1 MDKQIVIIAELRGNQ
16 LNPVTYEL
24 LAVAQEIRRVN
35 PWPLKVILLGADV
48 ERPAR
53 ELAEASGES
62 VLGIRNSHLEA
73 YNGELTKDLLY
84 EVIRGEL
91 DPVSILA
98 AQTTRG
104 LDFGPGLAVR
114 LKAACITGVNALAEK
129 GEGLCF
135 SRAAYHGKIMTHV
148 LPIAETTL
156 LLVQP
161 GAFRAFEKVARTSGL
176 VEIRTSTAAPRRMRS
191 MGMAVSRCEDAGLAG
206 ANVVVAAGRGVG
218 EKENMRLIEQFAALF
233 PRSAVAGSRPV
244 CDMGWLEYKRQV
256 GLTGATVS
264 PKLYLA
270 CGISGAMPHQVGM
283 QGAEFIVAIST
294 DPGAP
299 IFNIADVCI
308 QEDLTRFI
316 PALVEE
322 FKKRKCRYSEGQGSF
337 PRQANPGEGRDGP
350 CLR

>member
-1 MDKQIVIIAELRGNQ
+1 MDKHIVIIAELRGNQ
-16 LNPVTYEL
+16 VNPVTYEL
-24 LAVAQEIRRVN
+24 LALAQEIIRVN
-35 PWPLKVILLGADV
+35 PLPVKVILPGADV

-62 VLGIRNSHLEA
+62 VLAIHNSHFEA
-73 YNGELTKDLLY
+73 YNGELAKDLLS
-84 EVIRGEL
+84 EVIPEL
-91 DPVSILA
+91 DPVFILA

-114 LKAACITGVNALAEK
+114 LEAACITGVNGLVEK
-129 GEGLCF
+129 EEGLCF
-135 SRAAYHGKIMTHV
+135 SRAAYHGKIVTHV
-148 LPIAETTL
+148 LPIAETAV

-161 GAFRAFEKVARTSGL
+161 GAFRTFEKGDRISGQ
-176 VEIRTSTAAPRRMRS
+176 VEIRISSAAPRRMRS
-191 MGMAVSRCEDAGLAG
+191 MGIAVSRCEDAGLAG

-218 EKENMRLIEQFAALF
+218 EKENMRLVEQLAALF

-283 QGAEFIVAIST
+283 QGAGFIVAIST

-322 FKKRKCRYSEGQGSF
+322 FEKRKG
-337 PRQANPGEGRDGP
+337 
-350 CLR
+350 LL

>member
-1 MDKQIVIIAELRGNQ
+1 MDKHIVIIAELRGNQ
-16 LNPVTYEL
+16 VNPITYEL
-24 LAVAQEIRRVN
+24 LALAEKIRRTHTLPV
-35 PWPLKVILLGADV
+35 KMILLGADV
-48 ERPAR
+48 EMPAR
-53 ELAEASGES
+53 EIADASGEA
-62 VLGIRNSHLEA
+62 VLAIENGHLKT

-84 EVIRGEL
+84 DIL
-91 DPVSILA
+91 SALYPVFILA

-114 LKAACITGVNALAEK
+114 LEAACITGVNALVDK

-135 SRAAYHGKIMTHV
+135 SRAAYHGKIVTHV
-148 LPIAETTL
+148 LSATETTL

-161 GAFRAFEKVARTSGL
+161 GAFRAVEKEAKASGP
-176 VEIRTSTAAPRRMRS
+176 VEIKTSDAEPKRIRS
-191 MGMAVSRCEDAGLAG
+191 LGISATRSEDAGLAG

-218 EKENMRLIEQFAALF
+218 EKENMALIKQLSALF

-264 PKLYLA
+264 PKLYIA

-283 QGAEFIVAIST
+283 QGAGFIVAIST
-294 DPGAP
+294 DPRAP
-299 IFNIADVCI
+299 IFNLSDVCI
-308 QEDLTRFI
+308 QEDLKRFI

-322 FKKRKCRYSEGQGSF
+322 FQKRK
-337 PRQANPGEGRDGP
+337 RQ
-350 CLR
+350 

>member
-35 PWPLKVILLGADV
+35 PWPLKIILLGADV

-161 GAFRAFEKVARTSGL
+161 GAFRAFEKVARDF
-176 VEIRTSTAAPRRMRS
+176 RTGGDKDFHRGAREGCDPWGWLFHGVRMRVWRAPMLWWLRAGGWAKKKICVLLS
-191 MGMAVSRCEDAGLAG
+191 NLRPCSRDPRWRVRGRFAIWAGWNTNGRSVLR
-206 ANVVVAAGRGVG
+206 VRPYRQSSIWPAA
-218 EKENMRLIEQFAALF
+218 F
-233 PRSAVAGSRPV
+233 P
-244 CDMGWLEYKRQV
+244 
-256 GLTGATVS
+256 
-264 PKLYLA
+264 
-270 CGISGAMPHQVGM
+270 
-283 QGAEFIVAIST
+283 
-294 DPGAP
+294 
-299 IFNIADVCI
+299 
-308 QEDLTRFI
+308 
-316 PALVEE
+316 
-322 FKKRKCRYSEGQGSF
+322 
-337 PRQANPGEGRDGP
+337 GP
-350 CLR
+350 CLTRLVCRVPNLSWPSRQTLGRPFLISRMFVSRKI